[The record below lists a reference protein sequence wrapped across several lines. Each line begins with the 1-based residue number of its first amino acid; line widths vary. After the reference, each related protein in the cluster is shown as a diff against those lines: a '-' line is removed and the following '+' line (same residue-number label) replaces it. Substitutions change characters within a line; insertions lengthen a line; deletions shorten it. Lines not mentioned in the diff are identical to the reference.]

1 MKRKL
6 IDELIKWKEINTG
19 KSILLTGAKGV
30 GKTYLAYDFAKAFFE
45 NIFYLNFEREPKA
58 RSIFASNNADE
69 ISFQLTN
76 YFHLNEEIPVES
88 RILILDEISYSQEI
102 LMAIKDS
109 SIPNLFQNII
119 YISSNRIDSED
130 YSDFIIL
137 PVFPLEFDEFLRA
150 TGYEWY
156 IETIINHYNSN
167 KMIPEIV
174 HKELLG
180 LHKLYLQIGGMP
192 GMINE
197 YLNLNSVANVSEQH
211 GFLVSSYHDY
221 ILKDNQVSDALKMNQ
236 VFDSLTQQ
244 LMKSNRKFQ
253 YKLIRKG
260 TTHAMYKDAIR
271 KLTDTNYVIKCTRIN
286 NEDLVTPSKTFAS
299 EEWCNVETNT
309 NFKLYLPDTGLLY
322 SKIVEEQGN
331 HFDTLHKKA
340 LLENYMAQSLQAK
353 KYSFAFWESDSM
365 AKIDF
370 ITYHNQELI
379 PIEIFAGS
387 NTRSKSISILK
398 QKCEFSYS
406 VKVSK
411 KNFEYSNQVKYV
423 PYYAVFCL

>member
-6 IDELIKWKEINTG
+6 IDELIKWKEINSG

-45 NIFYLNFEREPKA
+45 NIYYINFEREPKA
-58 RSIFASNNADE
+58 CSIFASNNADKIALAL
-69 ISFQLTN
+69 IS
-76 YFHLNEEIPVES
+76 YFHLNEESPIES
-88 RILILDEISYSQEI
+88 RILILDEISYSEEI
-102 LMAIKDS
+102 RKVIKTS
-109 SIPNLFQNII
+109 CFLNLFQNVI
-119 YISSNRIDSED
+119 YISSNPLNLEER
-130 YSDFIIL
+130 SDITVL

-156 IETIINHYNSN
+156 IETITNHFNSN
-167 KMIPEIV
+167 IGIPDIV

-197 YLNLNSVANVSEQH
+197 YLNLNSVANVPEQH

-221 ILKDNQVSDALKMNQ
+221 ILKDNLVSDALKMNQ

-244 LMKSNRKFQ
+244 LMKGNKKFQ

-271 KLTDTNYVIKCTRIN
+271 KLTDTNYVISCARIK
-286 NEDLVTPSKTFAS
+286 NEDLLTPAKTFAS
-299 EEWCNVETNT
+299 KEWCDVEMNT
-309 NFKLYLPDTGLLY
+309 NFKLYMSDTGMLY
-322 SKIVEEQGN
+322 TKIVEEQGN
-331 HFDTLHKKA
+331 IFSTLHKKA
-340 LLENYMAQSLQAK
+340 LLENYIAQSLQAK
-353 KYSFAFWESDSM
+353 KYPFAFWESDSM

-370 ITYHNQELI
+370 IAYRNQELL
-379 PIEIFAGS
+379 PIEIFTGS

-398 QKCEFSYS
+398 QKCEFPYS
-406 VKVSK
+406 IKVSM

-423 PYYAVFCL
+423 PNYAVFCL